1 LRRTVY
7 EASAPEEE
15 AASRPRP
22 RRWSGRRAAALDD
35 GDGAEDT
42 AVDVRRHL
50 R

>member
-1 LRRTVY
+1 LRKTVY

-15 AASRPRP
+15 AASRPP
-22 RRWSGRRAAALDD
+22 RRSARRAAALED